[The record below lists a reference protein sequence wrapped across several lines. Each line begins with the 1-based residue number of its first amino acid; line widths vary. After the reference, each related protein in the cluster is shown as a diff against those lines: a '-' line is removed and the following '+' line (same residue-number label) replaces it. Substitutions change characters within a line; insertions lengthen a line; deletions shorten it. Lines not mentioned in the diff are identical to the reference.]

1 MISTSRSC
9 VFISEVSHQRIDPA
23 ESRRVVELID
33 GRQANDRHGHYS
45 TLHHLPRV
53 LVELYRA
60 VDGDSARERDLSIL
74 FRCPPAFLCR
84 VFLYPALPA
93 TPVQPDDRTLDPCP
107 RAFRLAPRVR
117 RRGGQF
123 LF

>member
-23 ESRRVVELID
+23 EIRRVVELID

-60 VDGDSARERDLSIL
+60 VDGDSARERELLDLFDNYLARETGGI
-74 FRCPPAFLCR
+74 
-84 VFLYPALPA
+84 
-93 TPVQPDDRTLDPCP
+93 RTEIGAYE
-107 RAFRLAPRVR
+107 RH
-117 RRGGQF
+117 
-123 LF
+123 

>member
-1 MISTSRSC
+1 MISSRRSG
-9 VFISEVSHQRIDPA
+9 VFSLAVSPRAIAPA
-23 ESRRVVELID
+23 EIRRVVELID

-84 VFLYPALPA
+84 VFLYPPLPS
-93 TPVQPDDRTLDPCP
+93 TPVPPDTITL
-107 RAFRLAPRVR
+107 
-117 RRGGQF
+117 
-123 LF
+123 